1 MSSVSL
7 EKWVALISLVTRC
20 LLGRIV
26 ETNETAF
33 KDDPIA
39 ASFGRQRF
47 QLGSER
53 NLLISAQPFGLYT
66 KPYPS
71 RFALHSLSPGLFVH
85 IHTSFLGLL
94 SLSSFLH
101 ASRGPRSATFS
112 RAIISSRSFLCFH
125 NDLLSALLSSFL
137 SWPAFCLPRPP
148 LLFASYSPEDGDNDD
163 NDDDQVETTSLVAP
177 S

>member
-7 EKWVALISLVTRC
+7 EKWVAFISLVTRC
-20 LLGRIV
+20 LLGRTV

-33 KDDPIA
+33 KNDPIA

-101 ASRGPRSATFS
+101 ASRAPVLRRSRELLS
-112 RAIISSRSFLCFH
+112 RREAFYTSITISSLPFFRAFFPGP
-125 NDLLSALLSSFL
+125 LSASHAH
-137 SWPAFCLPRPP
+137 PFCSRLIHLKTTTTMTTTMTKLKPPR
-148 LLFASYSPEDGDNDD
+148 E
-163 NDDDQVETTSLVAP
+163 
-177 S
+177 